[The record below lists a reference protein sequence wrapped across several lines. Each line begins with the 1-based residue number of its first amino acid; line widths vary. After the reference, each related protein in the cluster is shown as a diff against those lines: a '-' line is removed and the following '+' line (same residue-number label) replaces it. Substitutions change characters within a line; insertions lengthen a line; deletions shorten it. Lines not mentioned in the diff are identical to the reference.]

1 MSRSASAAR
10 MAAARVKAISS
21 RGFGGDARIGRG
33 GGAGD
38 RRANRTHRG
47 RRDASRRLRAVVPPA
62 TTSEAATSGRTRRD
76 PMADRSARA
85 VLLLLIVVGAILRV
99 RGLRFGFPHPVARPD
114 EEVLVDAALGV
125 LRDPNP
131 HFFDWP
137 SAFIYATGASY
148 AALFA
153 VERAVGGA
161 VRHAAVAKASFEPV
175 LHLIPRA
182 LSATAGVLTIPA
194 LYGAA
199 RELFSRRIAVVAA
212 AFLAVAFLHVRDSHF
227 GVTDVPAAFLTVC
240 AFWAAL
246 RCATE
251 GARDARV

>member
-62 TTSEAATSGRTRRD
+62 MTSEAATSGRARRD

-114 EEVLVDAALGV
+114 EEVL
-125 LRDPNP
+125 
-131 HFFDWP
+131 
-137 SAFIYATGASY
+137 
-148 AALFA
+148 
-153 VERAVGGA
+153 
-161 VRHAAVAKASFEPV
+161 
-175 LHLIPRA
+175 
-182 LSATAGVLTIPA
+182 
-194 LYGAA
+194 
-199 RELFSRRIAVVAA
+199 VAA

-251 GARDARV
+251 GARDARVALAGALCGLAASTKYNAAVALLPAMAAIVQPAGG